1 MPSASI
7 ANMHVAQRRIL
18 RLALG
23 TALSLAFSQ
32 IFNWPMSFIAP
43 VFTMFLLA
51 TPLPAPGLKKG
62 FILVLALMV
71 IVYGSMLVF
80 VPFFEHVRWAGV
92 LLLIPALYGCFYYSA
107 RGGSMVM
114 AMLMT
119 VGLALVVTVGS
130 VSIDG
135 LLTVAG
141 GISTGAV
148 FGIVFVWIAH
158 ALLPDMP
165 CGTVTQPAPETSKPS
180 LGFARKSAV
189 RSLLVVFPLTLLLLF
204 SSSSYA
210 YFAVMMKVASMGQQ
224 ASVSDSR
231 KMGRSL
237 LESTV
242 WGGLA
247 AIIIWQL
254 LSMWPSLLIYCL
266 LVALAGLLFGRF
278 IFQGAGRHAKS
289 EMATFAF
296 LTMIVIIAPAVM
308 DGQAGSDAGASFY
321 TRLLMFIGIA
331 IYGTVSV
338 AVFDAFWPQ
347 KKMLK
352 SAPGQ

>member
-1 MPSASI
+1 MQAENGHI
-7 ANMHVAQRRIL
+7 AQRRIL

-32 IFNWPMSFIAP
+32 IFNWPLSFIAP

-80 VPFFEHVRWAGV
+80 VPFFEHVRWAGI

-165 CGTVTQPAPETSKPS
+165 CKTVIQPAPAAKPS
-180 LGFARKSAV
+180 LDFARKSAV
-189 RSLLVVFPLTLLLLF
+189 RSLLVVFPLALLLLF
-204 SSSSYA
+204 NSSSYA
-210 YFAVMMKVASMGQQ
+210 YFAMMMKVASMGQQ

-231 KMGRSL
+231 KLGRSL

-242 WGGLA
+242 WGGVA
-247 AIIIWQL
+247 AIIIWQV

-278 IFQGAGRHAKS
+278 IFQGEGRHAKS

-321 TRLLMFIGIA
+321 TRLLIFIGIA
-331 IYGTVSV
+331 FYGTISV

-347 KKMLK
+347 KKTLK